1 MDYLHTDRASHGQ
14 LRLLFGDRAISH
26 RLGQATTLGDIA
38 RAVRVQDHGTP
49 IAIDVTLGEAPNCH
63 ALPDF
68 LPAGFMFQDDP
79 DAEFPDSDTATTH
92 PVPVTPAGLTA

>member
-1 MDYLHTDRASHGQ
+1 MDHLRTDRATNGQ

-26 RLGQATTLGDIA
+26 RLDGATTLGDIA
-38 RAVRVQDHGTP
+38 RAVRAQYRGTP
-49 IAIDVTLGEAPNCH
+49 IAIDVTLGETPNHH

-79 DAEFPDSDTATTH
+79 DAEFPDIATEY
-92 PVPVTPAGLTA
+92 PVPMAPAALNA